1 MRIIDL
7 HGDAL
12 AKIEASRGGLSFADA
27 PELATNRQRL
37 KEGEIAVQG
46 FAVFVDPAL
55 PGSMR
60 FQSCLDQIHYFY
72 TEILDKHDD
81 MTLITDWS
89 QIAQLADGQTGAL
102 LTLEGVDPIEND
114 LKRLHLLYRLGV
126 RSVGLTWNYAN
137 QAADGVLEP
146 RGGGLTT
153 LGRDIVALNNR
164 YRMLTDVSHLNEQG
178 FWEVLELADYPVAS
192 HSNARALCDHP
203 RNLTDEQARAM
214 FGRGAPV
221 HVVYYPEFVRLQERS
236 AAEKISAG
244 PGASVLA
251 APGPVTIADVIR
263 HIDHLC
269 ALGGERHIGF
279 GSDFDGIDATPERL
293 EHAGQTQN
301 LINELLK
308 HYGEEQVRGFAYGNF
323 ARYVSKIGKD

>member
-1 MRIIDL
+1 MRVIDM
-7 HGDAL
+7 HCDVL
-12 AKIEASRGGLSFADA
+12 AKIEASRGRLSYADA
-27 PELATNRQRL
+27 PELAANRQRL
-37 KEGEIAVQG
+37 KEGDIAVQG

-72 TEILDKHDD
+72 DGILGKHDD

-89 QIAQLADGQTGAL
+89 QIAQLQDGQTGAL
-102 LTLEGVDPIEND
+102 LTLEGVDPVEND

-146 RGGGLTT
+146 RGGGLTA

-164 YRMLTDVSHLNEQG
+164 YRMLTDASHLNERG
-178 FWEVLELADYPVAS
+178 FWEVLELADHPIAS

-203 RNLTDEQARAM
+203 RNLTDAQARAM
-214 FGRGAPV
+214 FERGAPV
-221 HVVYYPEFVRLQERS
+221 HVVYYPEFVRLKGSPET
-236 AAEKISAG
+236 
-244 PGASVLA
+244 
-251 APGPVTIADVIR
+251 VTIADVIR
-263 HIDHLC
+263 HIDHFC

-279 GSDFDGIDATPERL
+279 GSDFDGIDATPARL

-308 HYGEEQVRGFAYGNF
+308 HYSEEQVRGFAHGNF
-323 ARYVSKIGKD
+323 TRYVSGIGKD

>member
-12 AKIEASRGGLSFADA
+12 AKIEASRGSLSFTDA
-27 PELATNRQRL
+27 PELASNRNRL
-37 KEGEIAVQG
+37 QEGEVAVQG

-72 TEILDKHDD
+72 AEILDKHDD
-81 MTLITDWS
+81 MELITDWS
-89 QIAQLADGQTGAL
+89 RIVELPPRKIGAL

-137 QAADGVLEP
+137 QAADGVLEK
-146 RGGGLTT
+146 RGAGLTS
-153 LGRDIVALNNR
+153 LGREIVALNNR
-164 YRMLTDVSHLNEQG
+164 YGMLTDVSHLNERG
-178 FWEVLELADYPVAS
+178 FWEVMELARYPVAS

-203 RNLTDEQARAM
+203 RNLTDEQLAAM

-221 HVVYYPEFVRLQERS
+221 HVVYYPEFTADAHAS
-236 AAEKISAG
+236 G
-244 PGASVLA
+244 PA
-251 APGPVTIADVIR
+251 TIDDLIR
-263 HIDHLC
+263 HIEHMC
-269 ALGGERHIGF
+269 ELGGERHIGF
-279 GSDFDGIDATPERL
+279 GSDFDGITLTIEGL
-293 EHAGQTQN
+293 EHAGKSQN
-301 LINELLK
+301 LIRELLK
-308 HYGEEQVRGFAYGNF
+308 RYSEEQVRGFAFDNF
-323 ARYVSKIGKD
+323 ARYVSGIGKGGE